1 MKILGLMSSHDC
13 SFCILEDGIPIM
25 HAELERYIRKKEPEG
40 DPFAFFQEVCEEEDI
55 DEIAVCHGFVK
66 HMRENFP
73 TGFEQLEKY
82 MTEKNIKAYA
92 IGHHQSHAANAFYS
106 SNFDE
111 ALIVTLDGGG
121 LDLNIQDQIVATSFT
136 VWEGV
141 GKKISSC
148 HIVPS
153 SHLNIGFAWQ
163 RVTKLVFGLSNGYP
177 RGNQAGTV
185 MAMACMGNP
194 NKYLDYFQHFE
205 FLNECYRLDDIGND
219 ENSDKRFNF
228 KMMREIASRS
238 EQDAFDVAAALQK
251 ATETKVKHLF
261 DQLVAKTDKKNLCLS
276 GGVVLNSVM
285 TGKLYD
291 WYGSKFENIY
301 ICPVSYD
308 AGLSIGCAQYVWH
321 EIKENPRIK
330 WEDNATPFLGEIYD
344 SERIANAIDNDKL
357 VSKKTTVEEVIELL
371 ADQNIVSVFS
381 GPSES
386 GRRALGNRSI
396 LADPRQAN
404 MKDLINEKVKHRQWF
419 RPFAPSILRERVSD
433 WFEIDIDSPYM
444 SFVINFKEEVRDK
457 VPAVVHFDGTA
468 RLQTVTEKDNKWY
481 YNFLKKWEEKT
492 GVPIILNT
500 SFNDREPI
508 VETPEDAVNCYM
520 GTNIDYLYFVD
531 EQLLVSKKGA
541 NT

>member
-25 HAELERYIRKKEPEG
+25 HAELERYIREKEPEG
-40 DPFAFFQEVCEEEDI
+40 DPFAFFLEVCEEEDI
-55 DEIAVCHGFVK
+55 DEIAVCHGFVD
-66 HMRENFP
+66 HMKEKFP
-73 TGFEQLEKY
+73 TGFTQLEEY
-82 MTEKNIKAYA
+82 MIKKGIKAYVV
-92 IGHHQSHAANAFYS
+92 GHHQSHAANAFYS
-106 SNFDE
+106 SNHDD
-111 ALIVTLDGGG
+111 ALIITLDGGG
-121 LDLNIQDQIVATSFT
+121 LDSTTDNEIIATSFT
-136 VWEGV
+136 VWEGSGV
-141 GKKISSC
+141 NLINRGI
-148 HIVPS
+148 IPS
-153 SHLNIGFAWQ
+153 DQLNIGFAWQ

-185 MAMACMGNP
+185 MAMACMGDP
-194 NKYLDYFQHFE
+194 DKYLDYFEKFE
-205 FLNECYRLDDIGND
+205 FINEAYLLDDIGND
-219 ENSDKRFNF
+219 QFSHLRFNF
-228 KMMREIASRS
+228 KKMREIASRS

-251 ATETKVKHLF
+251 ATERKIKHIF
-261 DQLVAKTDKKNLCLS
+261 DQLVAMSDKKNLCLS

-285 TGKLYD
+285 TGKLYE
-291 WYGSKFENIY
+291 WYGNKFENIY
-301 ICPVSYD
+301 VCPVSYD

-321 EIKENPRIK
+321 EIKQNPRIK

-404 MKDLINEKVKHRQWF
+404 MKDIINEKVKHRQWF

-433 WFEIDIDSPYM
+433 WFEMDIDSPYM

-457 VPAVVHFDGTA
+457 VSAVVHFDGTA

-508 VETPEDAVNCYM
+508 VETPEDAVNCFM

-531 EQLLVSKKGA
+531 EQLLVSKESE
-541 NT
+541 